1 MPSMSTSREGSIIT
15 WKLISTGTAIVLA
28 AVFIL
33 WLARTAAGER
43 ALLEQQRLNEMAAE
57 SRALCEKWG
66 MPAGSP
72 KFAACAADIQAVR
85 DSQLKRMTED
95 SEPF

>member
-15 WKLISTGTAIVLA
+15 WKVISTGTAIVLA
-28 AVFIL
+28 ALFIF
-33 WLARTAAGER
+33 WLVRTATGER
-43 ALLEQQRLNEMAAE
+43 TLLEQQRLDEMAAE